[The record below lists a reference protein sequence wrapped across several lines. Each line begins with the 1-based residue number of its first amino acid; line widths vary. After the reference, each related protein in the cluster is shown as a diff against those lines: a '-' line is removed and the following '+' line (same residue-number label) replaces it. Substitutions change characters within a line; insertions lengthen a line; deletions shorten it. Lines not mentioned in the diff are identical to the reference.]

1 MFALKTAA
9 ISAAT
14 LVLIGLATAPAYADD
29 ESETEKTR
37 DVSVEVTGSSLS
49 LSIPDEISGFDFS
62 LADEDLDDEDSL
74 TQTQELS
81 DDEATAKANLWTVVD
96 PRGTG
101 VAWSLSVA
109 ASDFT
114 MEGSTSTISG
124 NILNID
130 SYEGLGLV
138 SLNSDYA
145 SGVTSPT
152 TGTAKEALGK
162 DASDNDDTGIHVIL
176 SGKTAAAQDGSKPE
190 VLPSMGAYSFTPL
203 FSITL
208 PGTAYAT
215 ATNPYV
221 STLTVTLA

>member
-9 ISAAT
+9 LSLAT
-14 LVLIGLATAPAYADD
+14 VALIGLAAAPAYAADTD
-29 ESETEKTR
+29 TEKDR

-49 LSIPDEISGFDFS
+49 FSVPDEISGFDFS
-62 LADEDLDDEDSL
+62 LADEDFANEDSL
-74 TQTQELS
+74 TQTQVVSS
-81 DDEATAKANLWTVVD
+81 DTAVAKANLWTVVD

-101 VAWSLSVA
+101 AAWSLSVA

-114 MEGSTSTISG
+114 MVGSTSKISG
-124 NILNID
+124 NMLSID
-130 SYEGLGLV
+130 SYDGLDLV
-138 SLNSDYA
+138 SLNSDYL
-145 SGVTSPT
+145 SGVAMPT
-152 TGTAKEALGK
+152 TGTTNEGLGK
-162 DASDNDDTGIHVIL
+162 DATDAQDTGIHVIL
-176 SGKTAAAQDGSKPE
+176 SGDAAAPVNGQTAE

-215 ATNPYV
+215 TANPYV